1 MYCLSCT
8 VYIYIPRASVLTK
21 KESIICVQYCLFSLI
36 KASKPMEVFGQD
48 NIYIYVYTYDSRF
61 SWCCCCW
68 NNHHCLGEVCWIN
81 IAFFLGKA
89 FEAVASWT
97 LAVLMALI
105 IIPLGLPAAIIVS
118 WSSWAG
124 ASSSAKWWHSQLAKG
139 QLEEDEDDDDVDVLM
154 LYWWCTDDKGY
165 NNVTWGN
172 LLLHTCFVLNRY
184 CFHWIPR
191 E

>member
-1 MYCLSCT
+1 
-8 VYIYIPRASVLTK
+8 
-21 KESIICVQYCLFSLI
+21 
-36 KASKPMEVFGQD
+36 
-48 NIYIYVYTYDSRF
+48 
-61 SWCCCCW
+61 
-68 NNHHCLGEVCWIN
+68 LGEVCWIN

-154 LYWWCTDDKGY
+154 LY
-165 NNVTWGN
+165 
-172 LLLHTCFVLNRY
+172 
-184 CFHWIPR
+184 
-191 E
+191 